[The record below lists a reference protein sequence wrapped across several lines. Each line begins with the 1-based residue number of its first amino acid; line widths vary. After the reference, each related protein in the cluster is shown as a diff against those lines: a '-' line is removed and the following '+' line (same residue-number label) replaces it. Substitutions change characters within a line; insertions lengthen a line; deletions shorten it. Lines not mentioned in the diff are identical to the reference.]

1 LTKTGA
7 DLSAVPSV
15 KAAHGREKP
24 EPESVGDLPLA
35 RIAQYL
41 WLGYSAQRIADLLE
55 CDVQIVKQMKDKF
68 L

>member
-1 LTKTGA
+1 M
-7 DLSAVPSV
+7 PSV
-15 KAAHGREKP
+15 KAAHGPEKP
-24 EPESVGDLPLA
+24 EPGSAGDLPLA

-55 CDVQIVKQMKDKF
+55 CDVQIAKQMKDEF